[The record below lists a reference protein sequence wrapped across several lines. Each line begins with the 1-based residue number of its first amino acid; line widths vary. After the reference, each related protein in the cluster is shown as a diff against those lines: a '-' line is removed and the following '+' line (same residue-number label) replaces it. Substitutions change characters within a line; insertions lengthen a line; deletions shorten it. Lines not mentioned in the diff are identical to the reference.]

1 MLSLEGK
8 LIFPITLNPEIKK
21 KIPTGVDITGWKV
34 EFNAHL
40 EIKHNFLFLKKD
52 KINMHIML
60 PILNL

>member
-34 EFNAHL
+34 DFNAHL
-40 EIKHNFLFLKKD
+40 EIKQFFIFEKGQD
-52 KINMHIML
+52 
-60 PILNL
+60 